1 MAPFPPG
8 RLFHVVTMGT
18 QNAAGAQKMP
28 SYAALLTPNERWK
41 VVGYVAGKLQG
52 SGTP

>member
-18 QNAAGAQKMP
+18 QTAPGIQKMP
-28 SYAALLTPNERWK
+28 SYAALLTPAERWK
-41 VVGYVAGKLQG
+41 VVSYVSNKLQR
-52 SGTP
+52 SATP